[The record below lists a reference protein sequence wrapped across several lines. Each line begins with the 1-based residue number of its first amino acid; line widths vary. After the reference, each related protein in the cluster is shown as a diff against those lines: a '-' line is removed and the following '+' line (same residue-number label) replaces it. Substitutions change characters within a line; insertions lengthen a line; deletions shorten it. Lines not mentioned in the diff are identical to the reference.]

1 MNAVTFLR
9 CHALLFAV
17 ALLGFVSSA
26 RAQQTPAL
34 PQGVRLVL
42 SSCDTIV
49 SRKALLDQLRIE
61 LLSTGVIEID
71 VIDPE
76 TGTSRSQGTDRIAT
90 VQVYFP
96 ECDDEAGLVNLRVSD
111 RLTSKYVERS
121 LMVSDISAAIRPRA
135 IALAIVELL
144 RASWLELVL
153 TNDEFE
159 DGAPESDVR
168 NRLVTHLKER
178 TTQPEAPPPFSA
190 ADVAREQESARR
202 VAAEA
207 ARDARW
213 KRSRLEWLAGGRIF
227 PQGNSGD
234 VSTTINA
241 SLAMNQRIRL
251 HVGGLAAGGGVGGV
265 ADTLGNLSS
274 FEAAGRV
281 ALGLGG
287 GDITQIEVAPCVEVG
302 YAKLS
307 AGPTDLRDTSGA
319 IAIGSIHATIRT
331 DATKG
336 VDVLIG
342 VQAGYVF
349 APLEIKE
356 ERKTIGGFVG
366 PMMGVTVGLSGI
378 L

>member
-1 MNAVTFLR
+1 M
-9 CHALLFAV
+9 
-17 ALLGFVSSA
+17 
-26 RAQQTPAL
+26 PAL

-42 SSCDTIV
+42 SSCDNIV
-49 SRKALLDQLRIE
+49 ARKALLDQLRIE

-71 VIDPE
+71 LVDPE
-76 TGTSRSQGTDRIAT
+76 TGTTRSQGTERIAT

-96 ECDDEAGLVNLRVSD
+96 ECDDQAGLVNLRVSD

-121 LMVSDISAAIRPRA
+121 LMVSDISVNVRPRA

-153 TNDEFE
+153 NEDEFA
-159 DGAPESDVR
+159 DGAAESDVR

-178 TTQPEAPPPFSA
+178 TSQPPAPQQSA
-190 ADVAREQESARR
+190 EHIAREQEAARLL
-202 VAAEA
+202 AAEEE
-207 ARDARW
+207 RDKRW
-213 KRSRLEWLAGGRIF
+213 KRSRLEWLAAGRIF

-234 VSTTINA
+234 VSTIINA
-241 SLAMNQRIRL
+241 SLAMNRRIRL
-251 HVGGLAAGGGVGGV
+251 HVGGLAAGGGVGGIS
-265 ADTLGNLSS
+265 DTLGNLSS

-281 ALGLGG
+281 ALSLGG
-287 GDITQIEVAPCVEVG
+287 GGSGAVEIEVAPCVEVG

-307 AGPTDLRDTSGA
+307 AGPSDVNDTSGA
-319 IAIGSIHATIRT
+319 LAIGSIQSNIRT

-349 APLEIKE
+349 APIEMKKSDE
-356 ERKTIGGFVG
+356 GGTVTIGGFFG
-366 PMMGVTVGLSGI
+366 PMMGITVGLSGI